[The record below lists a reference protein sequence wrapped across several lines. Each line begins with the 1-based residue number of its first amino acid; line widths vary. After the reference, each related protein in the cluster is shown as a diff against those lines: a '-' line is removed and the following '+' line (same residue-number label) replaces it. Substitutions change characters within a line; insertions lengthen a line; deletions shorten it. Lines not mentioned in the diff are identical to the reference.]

1 MRIARP
7 GISYLNPYVD
17 RTNPTAL
24 TYGNSDLDVEKSH
37 NIGLVFNMYT
47 PKLMLN
53 ARLTQS
59 FCNNGIEQYSFY
71 KDNLLNTTYD
81 NVGSRSL
88 TSLSLYASWM
98 PFKDTRIFMNGGV
111 SYSDLES
118 KALDAT
124 SNGWQ
129 YNLMGGIQQTLP
141 AQLKLSLFA
150 ITSSKSYT
158 LQGWSSGF
166 NILTGSLTRSFL
178 DDKLNIGI
186 QGTLGLSGGGN
197 IKMESYSKAADFTN
211 HSLINVPISSVSLTV
226 SYTFG
231 NTKKQ
236 MKQFQSRVQSDYME
250 HESNE
255 ERLNSN
261 TTNIGSGM

>member
-1 MRIARP
+1 
-7 GISYLNPYVD
+7 
-17 RTNPTAL
+17 
-24 TYGNSDLDVEKSH
+24 
-37 NIGLVFNMYT
+37 
-47 PKLMLN
+47 
-53 ARLTQS
+53 
-59 FCNNGIEQYSFY
+59 
-71 KDNLLNTTYD
+71 
-81 NVGSRSL
+81 
-88 TSLSLYASWM
+88 
-98 PFKDTRIFMNGGV
+98 
-111 SYSDLES
+111 
-118 KALDAT
+118 
-124 SNGWQ
+124 
-129 YNLMGGIQQTLP
+129 MGGIQQTLP